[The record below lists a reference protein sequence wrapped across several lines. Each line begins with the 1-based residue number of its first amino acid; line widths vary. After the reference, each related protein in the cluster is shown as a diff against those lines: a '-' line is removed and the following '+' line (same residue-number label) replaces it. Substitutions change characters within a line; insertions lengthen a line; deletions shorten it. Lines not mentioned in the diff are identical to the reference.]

1 MATELVV
8 RECGCAACRVGE
20 HPERDDHR
28 HFNLLLSRLDE
39 QQRRWMAGR
48 EALRLGRGGFQR
60 VAEITGMHP
69 ETIRRGRDELEG
81 ELRTRPA
88 GRIRLPGGGRPRVEK
103 KIRL

>member
-8 RECGCAACRVGE
+8 CECGCTACRVGE
-20 HPERDDHR
+20 HPEP
-28 HFNLLLSRLDE
+28 DE
-39 QQRRWMAGR
+39 PQRRWMAGR
-48 EALRLGRGGFQR
+48 EALRLERGGFQR

-69 ETIRRGRDELEG
+69 DAIRRGRDEIKG